1 MKTRV
6 LPAIV
11 MVAGLAVLLL
21 PSLGSASQAP
31 LAKDARLV
39 VVGNDQVQ
47 CAKADVTTIS
57 AAVALVRPGGT
68 IRVCAGTYAAGIVV
82 DKPGVTIEALG
93 QPGTVHVVD
102 SGSAASGFGFA
113 LVADRVTI
121 DGFEIT
127 GFGGAGGASSA
138 GVLVGGIPQPDGSVT
153 PQAADNAVVRDND
166 IHAALVAAPDPDGF
180 LPSDATGNDVQVLG
194 SANATISGNELSWAG
209 NGVLTLDA
217 PSLHITGNSIHNH
230 GNWGIIAQASTGAS
244 IDKNQISRTGEE
256 GVFLNERSDGGQIR
270 GNEILDSFQGI
281 VISDVD
287 GVAISN
293 NIVLTNSGYGIG
305 LSLASHA
312 SVTGNTASDNS
323 QTGIQIRSSELVR
336 LSGNTANSNG
346 ANACSD
352 DSEDNP
358 CPSGIEIVSSTGVD
372 AQFNETNTNS
382 GRGIRLRNT
391 TASRFSHNSA
401 HANGVID
408 LDWDAF
414 GSNRFHHNSCDT
426 ALPSKTAWDS

>member
-11 MVAGLAVLLL
+11 TVVGLAVLLL
-21 PSLGSASQAP
+21 PSLGSASRAS
-31 LAKDARLV
+31 LAKGARLV
-39 VVGNDQVQ
+39 VVDNDRVQ

-68 IRVCAGTYAAGIVV
+68 IRVCAGTYAAGVVV
-82 DKPGVTIEALG
+82 DKPAVTIEAFG

-121 DGFEIT
+121 KGFEIA
-127 GFGGAGGASSA
+127 GFGGAGGASAA
-138 GVLVGGIPQPDGSVT
+138 GVLVGGVPRLDGSVT
-153 PQAADNAVVRDND
+153 PQAGDNAVVRDNN
-166 IHAALVAAPDPDGF
+166 IHAALVAAPDPEGN
-180 LPSDATGNDVQVLG
+180 LPSDANGNDVQVLG
-194 SANATISGNELSWAG
+194 STNATIKGNKLSWAG
-209 NGVLTLDA
+209 NGVLALDA
-217 PSLHITGNSIHNH
+217 PRLHVTGNSINNQ
-230 GNWGIIAQASTGAS
+230 GNWGIIAQASTGAR

-256 GVFLNERSDGGQIR
+256 GVFLSERSDRGRIR
-270 GNEILDSFQGI
+270 GNQILDSFQGI
-281 VISDVD
+281 VVSDVD

-293 NIVLTNSGYGIG
+293 NITRTNSGYGIG
-305 LSLASHA
+305 LSSASHA

-323 QTGIQIRSSELVR
+323 QTGIQINSSRSVK
-336 LSGNTANSNG
+336 LSANTANDNG

-372 AQFNETNTNS
+372 ARSNQADTNG

-408 LDWDAF
+408 LDWDAL
-414 GSNRFHHNSCDT
+414 GSNHFHHNSCGT
-426 ALPSKTAWDS
+426 ALPSKTAWDC